1 MNGVTVLFTNFGFSI
16 KKILAIVIATLLLI
30 LMFPILAISSL
41 GLPAVSFLANAPSAK
56 AAEERG
62 FYNGGVMP
70 GNTYAWGNCTW
81 WAYAMRRW
89 VNSPIPNT
97 WGNANTWDDNAKRDG
112 YIVNDT
118 PAAGA
123 VFQTDEG
130 PYGHVAYV
138 IEVNQISG
146 DWKISEMNARGLNV
160 VSQRTFSKEV
170 AKSYKFIH
178 NKPGAQPWNPQ
189 PITSLPPYGLGR

>member
-1 MNGVTVLFTNFGFSI
+1 MNGAAVLFTNFGFSI
-16 KKILAIVIATLLLI
+16 KKILAIIIAILLLI

-41 GLPAVSFLANAPSAK
+41 GLPAMSFLANAPSAK

-62 FYNGGVMP
+62 FYGGGVMP

-89 VNSPIPNT
+89 ANSPIPNT
-97 WGNANTWDDNAKRDG
+97 WGNANTWDNNAKRDG

-146 DWKISEMNARGLNV
+146 DWKISEMNARGLNI
-160 VSQRTFSKEV
+160 VSQRTFSKEA
-170 AKSYKFIH
+170 AKAYKFIH
-178 NKPGAQPWNPQ
+178 NKPGAQPWNP
-189 PITSLPPYGLGR
+189 

>member
-1 MNGVTVLFTNFGFSI
+1 MNGAVILFTNFGFSI
-16 KKILAIVIATLLLI
+16 KKILVIIIATLLLI

-62 FYNGGVMP
+62 FYSGGVMP

-89 VNSPIPNT
+89 ANSPIPNT
-97 WGNANTWDDNAKRDG
+97 WGNANTWDDNAKREG

-118 PAAGA
+118 PATGA

-160 VSQRTFSKEV
+160 VSQRTFSKEA

-178 NKPGAQPWNPQ
+178 NKPGVQPWNPQ
-189 PITSLPPYGLGR
+189 PITSPPPYGLGR

>member
-16 KKILAIVIATLLLI
+16 KKILAIIIVTLLLI

-41 GLPAVSFLANAPSAK
+41 GLPAMSFLANAPSAK

-62 FYNGGVMP
+62 FYNGGVIP

-89 VNSPIPNT
+89 ANSPIPNT

-138 IEVNQISG
+138 IEVNQING
-146 DWKISEMNARGLNV
+146 DWKISEMNARGLSI
-160 VSQRTFSKEV
+160 VSQRTFSKEA

-189 PITSLPPYGLGR
+189 PITSPPPYGLGR

>member
-1 MNGVTVLFTNFGFSI
+1 MSGAVVLFTNFGFSI
-16 KKILAIVIATLLLI
+16 KKIIAIIIATLLLI

-41 GLPAVSFLANAPSAK
+41 GLPVMSFLANAPSAK

-62 FYNGGVMP
+62 FYNGDVMP

-81 WAYAMRRW
+81 WVYAMRRW
-89 VNSPIPNT
+89 ANSPIPNT

-118 PAAGA
+118 PATGA

-146 DWKISEMNARGLNV
+146 DWKISEMNARGLDV
-160 VSQRTFSKEV
+160 VSQRTFSKEA

-178 NKPGAQPWNPQ
+178 NKPGVQPWNPQ
-189 PITSLPPYGLGR
+189 PITSPPPYGLGR

>member
-62 FYNGGVMP
+62 FYNGGVMS

-89 VNSPIPNT
+89 ANSPIPNT

-138 IEVNQISG
+138 IEVNKISG
-146 DWKISEMNARGLNV
+146 DWKISEMNARGLNI
-160 VSQRTFSKEV
+160 VSQRTFSKEA
-170 AKSYKFIH
+170 AKMYKFIH

-189 PITSLPPYGLGR
+189 PITSPPPYGLGR

>member
-1 MNGVTVLFTNFGFSI
+1 
-16 KKILAIVIATLLLI
+16 
-30 LMFPILAISSL
+30 MFPILAISSL

-62 FYNGGVMP
+62 FYNGGVMS

-89 VNSPIPNT
+89 ANSPIPNT

-138 IEVNQISG
+138 IEVNKISG
-146 DWKISEMNARGLNV
+146 DWKISEMNARGLNI
-160 VSQRTFSKEV
+160 VSQRTFSKEA
-170 AKSYKFIH
+170 AKMYKFIH

-189 PITSLPPYGLGR
+189 PITSPPPYGLGR

>member
-16 KKILAIVIATLLLI
+16 KKILAIIIVTLLLI

-41 GLPAVSFLANAPSAK
+41 GLPAMSFLANAPSAK

-62 FYNGGVMP
+62 VIP

-89 VNSPIPNT
+89 ANSPIPNT

-138 IEVNQISG
+138 IEVNQING
-146 DWKISEMNARGLNV
+146 DWKISEMNARGLNI
-160 VSQRTFSKEV
+160 VSQRTFSKEA

-189 PITSLPPYGLGR
+189 PITSPPPYGLGR

>member
-1 MNGVTVLFTNFGFSI
+1 MNGVAVLFTNFGFSI
-16 KKILAIVIATLLLI
+16 KKILAIIIATLLLI
-30 LMFPILAISSL
+30 LMFPILAISSF
-41 GLPAVSFLANAPSAK
+41 GLPAMSFLANTPSAK
-56 AAEERG
+56 TAEERG

-70 GNTYAWGNCTW
+70 GNIYAWGNCTW

-89 VNSPIPNT
+89 ANSPIPNT

-138 IEVNQISG
+138 IEVNQING

-160 VSQRTFSKEV
+160 VSQRTFSKEA

-178 NKPGAQPWNPQ
+178 NKSGAQPWNPQ
-189 PITSLPPYGLGR
+189 PITSPSPYGLGR

>member
-70 GNTYAWGNCTW
+70 ENTYAWGNCTW

-89 VNSPIPNT
+89 ANSPIPNT

-138 IEVNQISG
+138 IEVNQTSG
-146 DWKISEMNARGLNV
+146 DWKISEMNARGLNI

-189 PITSLPPYGLGR
+189 PITSPPPYGLGR

>member
-1 MNGVTVLFTNFGFSI
+1 MNGAVILFTNFGLSI

-41 GLPAVSFLANAPSAK
+41 GLPAMSFLVNAPSAK

-62 FYNGGVMP
+62 FYSGGVMP

-89 VNSPIPNT
+89 ANSPIPNT

-130 PYGHVAYV
+130 YYGHVAYV
-138 IEVNQISG
+138 IEVNQING

-160 VSQRTFSKEV
+160 VSQRTFSKEA

-189 PITSLPPYGLGR
+189 PITSPPPYGLGR

>member
-1 MNGVTVLFTNFGFSI
+1 MNGAAALFTNFGFSI
-16 KKILAIVIATLLLI
+16 KKILAIIIATLLLI

-41 GLPAVSFLANAPSAK
+41 GLPAMSFLANAPSAK

-62 FYNGGVMP
+62 FYNGGVML
-70 GNTYAWGNCTW
+70 GNTYTWGNCTW

-89 VNSPIPNT
+89 ANSPIPNT

-138 IEVNQISG
+138 IEVNQTSG
-146 DWKISEMNARGLNV
+146 CLSVWVKLSPIFIVFLARE
-160 VSQRTFSKEV
+160 FSM
-170 AKSYKFIH
+170 
-178 NKPGAQPWNPQ
+178 
-189 PITSLPPYGLGR
+189 SLAPRLKVKLPTDLRMPASNE

>member
-1 MNGVTVLFTNFGFSI
+1 MNGAAVLFTNFGFSI
-16 KKILAIVIATLLLI
+16 KKIIAIIIATLLLI

-41 GLPAVSFLANAPSAK
+41 GLPAMSFLANAPSAK
-56 AAEERG
+56 AAEESG

-89 VNSPIPNT
+89 ANSPIPNT

-178 NKPGAQPWNPQ
+178 NIPGAQPWNPQ
-189 PITSLPPYGLGR
+189 PITSPPPYGLGR

>member
-62 FYNGGVMP
+62 FYNGGVMS

-89 VNSPIPNT
+89 ANSPIPNT

-138 IEVNQISG
+138 IEVNKISG
-146 DWKISEMNARGLNV
+146 DWKISEMNARGLNI
-160 VSQRTFSKEV
+160 VSQRTFSKEAV
-170 AKSYKFIH
+170 KAYKFIH

-189 PITSLPPYGLGR
+189 PITSPPPYGLGR

>member
-41 GLPAVSFLANAPSAK
+41 GLPAVSFLANVPSAK

-62 FYNGGVMP
+62 FYNGGVMS

-89 VNSPIPNT
+89 ANSPIPNT

-138 IEVNQISG
+138 IEVNKISG
-146 DWKISEMNARGLNV
+146 DWKISEMNARGLNI
-160 VSQRTFSKEV
+160 VSQRTFSKEA
-170 AKSYKFIH
+170 AKMYKFIH

-189 PITSLPPYGLGR
+189 PITSPPPYGLGR